1 MHRLAGDPFCLPY
14 HGTMNISDSVLTS
27 AALDA
32 LHRAA
37 KLVANSEYVVAM
49 TGAGMSVESGIP
61 PFRGTNGLWTKY
73 GTPSMD
79 GYRQFRADPEA
90 YWTRQINA
98 QIDEHILEL
107 REALRNAKPH
117 AGHFALVELV
127 NRGYVQSV
135 ITQNI
140 DGLDLKAGM
149 GDALIEIHGNR
160 SRLRCIGCSKRTD
173 LNDFVPL
180 FMPDPCDEC
189 GQPVKFDAVMFGE
202 PIVPEVLSEARAA
215 IDRADCVLSIGTSAT
230 VRPASG
236 LLWVAKHRSKG
247 DRQDGTGCSQDAKL
261 IELNPNPT
269 KLSSICDV
277 VVRTTAGEGVPALLN
292 ALTS

>member
-1 MHRLAGDPFCLPY
+1 
-14 HGTMNISDSVLTS
+14 MNSYKSDTS
-27 AALDA
+27 DTASEN

-37 KLVANSEYVVAM
+37 ETIAESKYVVVM

-79 GYRQFRADPEA
+79 GYRQFRADPAA
-90 YWTRQINA
+90 YWDRQINA
-98 QIDEHILEL
+98 QIDEHIIEL
-107 REALRNAKPH
+107 RESLRRAKPH
-117 AGHFALVELV
+117 DGHFALVGLV
-127 NRGYVQSV
+127 NRGYVKSV

-160 SRLRCIGCSKRTD
+160 SRLRCIGCAKRTD

-180 FMPDPCDEC
+180 FVPDPCDEC
-189 GQPVKFDAVMFGE
+189 GEPVKFDAVMFGE
-202 PIVPEVLSEARAA
+202 PIVPEVMSAAREQ
-215 IDRADCVLSIGTSAT
+215 IDRADCVVAIGTSAT

-236 LLWVAKHRSKG
+236 LLWVAKHRSRG
-247 DRQDGTGCSQDAKL
+247 DQSNGPTRLPDAKL
-261 IELNPNPT
+261 IEINPNPT

-277 VVRTTAGEGVPALLN
+277 VVRMNAKSGVPALLE
-292 ALTS
+292 ALVQTRVVFLAVS

>member
-1 MHRLAGDPFCLPY
+1 METLTEHLLDQVAAGID
-14 HGTMNISDSVLTS
+14 
-27 AALDA
+27 
-32 LHRAA
+32 RAA
-37 KLVANSEYVVAM
+37 QLIADSDYVVAM

-79 GYRQFRADPEA
+79 GYRKFKADPKA
-90 YWTRQINA
+90 YWNRQINEE
-98 QIDEHILEL
+98 IDEHILEL
-107 REALRNAKPH
+107 REALRNARPH
-117 AGHFALVELV
+117 AGHYALVQLV
-127 NRGYVQSV
+127 ESGFIKSV

-140 DGLDLKAGM
+140 DGLDIKAGM
-149 GDALIEIHGNR
+149 GDELIEIHGNR

-180 FMPDPCDEC
+180 FIPDPCDEC

-202 PIVPEVLSEARAA
+202 PIVPEVMAAAREE
-215 IDRADCVLSIGTSAT
+215 IDRADCVVAIGTSAT

-247 DRQDGTGCSQDAKL
+247 GERVNGSIQPDAKL
-261 IELNPNPT
+261 IEINPKPT
-269 KLSSICDV
+269 KLSNICDV
-277 VVRTTAGEGVPALLN
+277 VVRASAGEGVPALVKSLN
-292 ALTS
+292 KTSTVSVAN

>member
-1 MHRLAGDPFCLPY
+1 MTTHAY
-14 HGTMNISDSVLTS
+14 SAQSVV
-27 AALDA
+27 AADLEN
-32 LHRAA
+32 AA
-37 KLVANSEYVVAM
+37 KFIANSNYVVAM

-61 PFRGTNGLWTKY
+61 PFRGANGLWTKY
-73 GTPSMD
+73 GTPPMD
-79 GYRQFRADPEA
+79 GYRQFKSDPEA
-90 YWTRQINA
+90 YWNRQINA
-98 QIDEHILEL
+98 RIDEHVLEL

-117 AGHFALVELV
+117 RGHHALVELV
-127 NRGYVQSV
+127 NRGYIKSV
-135 ITQNI
+135 VTQNI

-180 FMPDPCDEC
+180 FVPDPCDEC

-202 PIVPEVLSEARAA
+202 PIVPHVLAAARTE
-215 IDRADCVLSIGTSAT
+215 IDRADCVIAIGTSAT

-236 LLWVAKHRSKG
+236 LLWVAKHRSKN
-247 DRQDGTGCSQDAKL
+247 DRSNGAALAPDAKL
-261 IELNPNPT
+261 IEINPNPT

-277 VVRTTAGEGVPALLN
+277 TVRSTAGQGVPALLES
-292 ALTS
+292 LETLSVTPGTI

>member
-1 MHRLAGDPFCLPY
+1 METMPDGIDLAARV
-14 HGTMNISDSVLTS
+14 IADS
-27 AALDA
+27 
-32 LHRAA
+32 
-37 KLVANSEYVVAM
+37 KYVVAM

-90 YWTRQINA
+90 YWDRQINA

-117 AGHFALVELV
+117 PGHFALVELV
-127 NRGYVQSV
+127 NLGRIKSV

-149 GDALIEIHGNR
+149 GDQLIEIHGNR

-180 FMPDPCDEC
+180 FIPDPCDEC

-202 PIVPEVLSEARAA
+202 PIVPEVMAAAREE
-215 IDRADCVLSIGTSAT
+215 IHRADCVVAIGTSAT

-236 LLWVAKHRSKG
+236 LLWVARHRSKG
-247 DRQDGTGCSQDAKL
+247 AERGNGSMRSDAKL
-261 IELNPNPT
+261 IEINPNPT
-269 KLSSICDV
+269 KLSTICDV
-277 VVRTTAGEGVPALLN
+277 VVRVTAGEGVPTLVEALN
-292 ALTS
+292 KASTVSAAN